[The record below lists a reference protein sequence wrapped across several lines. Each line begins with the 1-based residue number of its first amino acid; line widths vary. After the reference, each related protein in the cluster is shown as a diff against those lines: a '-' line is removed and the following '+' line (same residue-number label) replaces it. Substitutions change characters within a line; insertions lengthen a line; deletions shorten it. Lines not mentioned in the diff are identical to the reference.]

1 MNNWKVMKKYF
12 AVLFVAI
19 MAFACAKEENGNL
32 NENHKSSVK
41 TIVLNASSDV
51 ITKMSVARV
60 GETESV
66 SWASGDKIGVRMYR
80 YSWGDQSKNGTFA
93 FTLSSAPGSLTGS
106 FEYTGEIEE
115 PNGEGY
121 GGHRWDV
128 GALYP
133 IVGDGATE
141 SNFGDGGAYFNMR
154 SSYEYTSGKLLMP
167 LLADMSG
174 GDVRPNSAAFRQI
187 AGAIKIQL
195 ANIPPEANKISLSID
210 GKTIIGW
217 TKAIAPADGVI
228 TTSSFQSANNDAPVS
243 FTFSRGASES
253 DYRNMT
259 FYFPVPTVDA
269 PKLRIKLYSDD
280 TVIWNKHTKAQP
292 NITAGKILCLPELD
306 LDGEFYYAYVKDDT
320 GSRWPGSDKAV
331 CVGSVDSWPG
341 SKSYFSETVSGNSYK
356 RFILPYNSAGDG
368 RVLYFNNNYNTS
380 ASEIALPAVDISA
393 GTKDY
398 YFRADG
404 LYAAI
409 VDPASLSALT
419 TQKRIWACIG
429 SVSDLRMHVWGGA
442 SFDTGAW
449 AWGNMAGMTASNA
462 KLDGK
467 TWFYY
472 NIPDEDNDTKPN
484 IIFVWNSASNQ
495 TNDINNVALS
505 SSVYYKINGDRNHE
519 SVSW

>member
-1 MNNWKVMKKYF
+1 MKKYY
-12 AVLFVAI
+12 VLLFVAI
-19 MAFACAKEENGNL
+19 LAIACSKEDNGNT
-32 NENHKSSVK
+32 NEEPQSSVK

-51 ITKMSVARV
+51 VTKMSVARV

-80 YSWGDQSKNGTFA
+80 YNWGDQSKNGTFA

-106 FEYTGEIEE
+106 FSYTGEIEE
-115 PNGEGY
+115 PNGDGN

-133 IVGDGATE
+133 IVGDGDTE
-141 SNFGDGGAYFNMR
+141 SNFGDGGAFFNMR
-154 SSYEYTSGKLLMP
+154 SSYEFTSGKLLMP

-174 GDVRPNSAAFRQI
+174 GEERPTSASFRQI

-228 TTSSFQSANNDAPVS
+228 TTSSFQSTNNDAPVS
-243 FTFSRGASES
+243 FTFSRGASAS
-253 DYRNMT
+253 DYRSMT

-269 PKLRIKLYSDD
+269 PKLRIKLYSDN

-331 CVGSVDSWPG
+331 CVGSVDTWPG
-341 SKSYFSETVSGNSYK
+341 SKSYFGETVSGNTYK
-356 RFILPYNSAGDG
+356 RFILPYDCTGDD
-368 RVLYFNNNYNTS
+368 RVLYFNNNYNTN

-409 VDPASLSALT
+409 VDPASLAALAVET
-419 TQKRIWACIG
+419 NRIWA
-429 SVSDLRMHVWGGA
+429 
-442 SFDTGAW
+442 
-449 AWGNMAGMTASNA
+449 
-462 KLDGK
+462 
-467 TWFYY
+467 
-472 NIPDEDNDTKPN
+472 
-484 IIFVWNSASNQ
+484 
-495 TNDINNVALS
+495 INNS
-505 SSVYYKINGDRNHE
+505 SKGYAYVWHGDTNNGWPGKEMTQSTIAKYNGQWWYYYDIDSSDTNVIFTNGVDGDGNEKTGDLTINSKPDYFYTNGTDIT
-519 SVSW
+519 W